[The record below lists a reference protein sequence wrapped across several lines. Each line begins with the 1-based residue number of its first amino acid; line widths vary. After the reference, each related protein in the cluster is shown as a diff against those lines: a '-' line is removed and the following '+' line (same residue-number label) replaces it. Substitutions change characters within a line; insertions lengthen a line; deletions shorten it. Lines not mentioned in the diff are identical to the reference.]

1 MAWVQMT
8 RGHVTR
14 DSPWYDPGRG
24 EDDQHGLAGA
34 VVVGVA
40 EELGHLE
47 QGVAAVVHDHH
58 EGPHPHEVGRPG
70 EHDQGDGGLVVD
82 EHLPEVFPLHIEELA
97 EAQGPVERQ
106 LQHVVKPHIH
116 RNLNVYLYHFEFCQ
130 VCC

>member
-1 MAWVQMT
+1 MAT
-8 RGHVTR
+8 SPR
-14 DSPWYDPGRG
+14 DWPWYDPGRG

-34 VVVGVA
+34 VVVSVA

-47 QGVAAVVHDHH
+47 QGVAAVVHDHD

-70 EHDQGDGGLVVD
+70 EHDEGDGGLVVD

-116 RNLNVYLYHFEFCQ
+116 RNLKVNLYHFEFCQ